1 MKITNGLKGAIAA
14 LFIGLVWLPSGSFG
28 EGAGAIANGYAVEPG
43 DFLRVSVWKEE
54 DLQQELLVRPDGG
67 ISFPLAG
74 DILAAGRTV
83 TEIKDVLVERIKDYI
98 PEPEVTVQVL
108 QIQGNTVYVMG
119 KVNRPGAFVMTKQLD
134 VTQASALAGGL
145 ATFADAAISRSC
157 AVRAV
162 RSKPY
167 RSTTKTWSTVA
178 TSTRTSCCIPTT
190 WLLCPERAATLVR
203 QREQIQLTP
212 MCRAERRWL
221 HMIAFGLL
229 ATLFLGTIS
238 LY

>member
-145 ATFADAAISRSC
+145 ATFADAGNISILRRSGGSQQAIPFNYKDVEYGRNLDQN
-157 AVRAV
+157 
-162 RSKPY
+162 
-167 RSTTKTWSTVA
+167 
-178 TSTRTSCCIPTT
+178 I
-190 WLLCPERAATLVR
+190 LLHPDDVVVV
-203 QREQIQLTP
+203 P
-212 MCRAERRWL
+212 
-221 HMIAFGLL
+221 
-229 ATLFLGTIS
+229 
-238 LY
+238 